1 QYLTDGTYD
10 GTIESVFVSGD
21 NVYASGGEK
30 GGGSSGIYYFAKIWV
45 NGEVQTLTD
54 GSTNARGNSIFVSDG
69 NVYVGGYEYNDLPYP
84 DNRSIAKIWKN
95 GVPTALTNGT
105 HNAVVTSIYISE
117 ND

>member
-1 QYLTDGTYD
+1 LAINDTSAQEAYVGGYAKAGEDDNIQAVMWKNGVPQYLTDGTYD
-10 GTIESVFVSGD
+10 VTIESVFVSGD

-69 NVYVGGYEYNDLPYP
+69 NVYVGGYE
-84 DNRSIAKIWKN
+84 
-95 GVPTALTNGT
+95 
-105 HNAVVTSIYISE
+105 
-117 ND
+117 